1 MEENI
6 HPLKFI
12 SQTFNKS
19 LADVARELGV
29 TRQTI
34 NEWVGKKRKPIPEQ
48 RIKQLAEIFN
58 LKEDW
63 FRKQKLKGSEI
74 IELQRIHLERN
85 AKFYDIEYEVTDEDG
100 NTYTIVESKSDELD
114 AANMLYFKEEKQ
126 RLLENISSIYDEPD
140 GERILE
146 KLVLIFSTKKST
158 KIRMLKDVL
167 EFLAYH
173 DHEFGFW
180 NLNKEVEDQ
189 LNDLYQY
196 YTKQQR

>member
-12 SQTFNKS
+12 AQTFNKS

-34 NEWVGKKRKPIPEQ
+34 NEWVGKKRKPIPEK
-48 RIKQLAEIFN
+48 RIKQLAEIFD
-58 LKEDW
+58 LDESW
-63 FRKQKLKGSEI
+63 FRKQELKGSEI
-74 IELQRIHLERN
+74 IELQRIFLERN
-85 AKFYDIEYEVTDEDG
+85 AEFYEVEWEHMDEDG
-100 NTYTIVESKSDELD
+100 NTYTIAEARSDELD
-114 AANMLYFKEEKQ
+114 AANILYFEEEKQ
-126 RLLENISSIYDEPD
+126 RLLEDISSIYDEPD

-146 KLVLIFSTKKST
+146 ELVLLFSTKKRA

-167 EFLAYH
+167 EFLAYY
-173 DHEFGFW
+173 DHEFSFYV
-180 NLNKEVEDQ
+180 LDKEVEEK

-196 YTKQQR
+196 YTKTRQ